1 MSLQSKLAAL
11 ADAIRTKTGR
21 TAKLSIDAMS
31 AAISSIETAAASKQ
45 IIKKLIERNSLT
57 EFSIPDGLTRI
68 GAYAFA
74 GCASLTLPSIPN
86 GISVI
91 DDWAFSGCT
100 GITNMCLPKSIVS
113 IGEHAF
119 YGCTEISDFKVDYGY
134 DANLPLGSCKLLSVD
149 CIRGIIENFADN
161 GSTGVTRTLNLNP
174 DVYALLSRDVMQS
187 ASQKGITI
195 TG

>member
-57 EFSIPDGLTRI
+57 EFSFPAGIIRI

-74 GCASLTLPSIPN
+74 GCASLTLSSIPD

-91 DDWAFSGCT
+91 GDWAFSDCT
-100 GITNMCLPKSIVS
+100 GITNMYLPQSIAS

-119 YGCTEISDFKVDYGY
+119 YGCTKISDFKVDCGY
-134 DANLPLGSCKLLSVD
+134 DANLPLGSCKLLSAD
-149 CIRGIIENFADN
+149 CIKGLIENFADN
-161 GSTGVTRTLNLNP
+161 SSTGVTRTINLNP
-174 DVYALLSRDVMQS
+174 EVYALLNREVLHS